1 MDMEKPAI
9 FKRAQKWVNFCLKYF
24 MPTNIHTLQINNV
37 HS

>member
-1 MDMEKPAI
+1 MEKTT
-9 FKRAQKWVNFCLKYF
+9 VGEFCLKYF